1 MRKLFAC
8 LLIEI
13 LLTGILLFFIYK
25 TPWAVQSYTYF
36 IYGVLSVTVGFAYIG
51 GNVWAKWVK
60 SKHFQEKLL
69 QK

>member
-8 LLIEI
+8 LLIEV
-13 LLTGILLFFIYK
+13 LLTGIFLLLIFK
-25 TPWAVQSYTYF
+25 VPQAVQSITY
-36 IYGVLSVTVGFAYIG
+36 IVYSGLVVTTGFAYIG